1 MLVSNFLLIMQFTF
15 DLMEIKLIL
24 MYVGLN
30 MSTIVVL
37 ISGGL
42 V

>member
-1 MLVSNFLLIMQFTF
+1 MFVSNFLLIMQFTF

-30 MSTIVVL
+30 ISTIVVL